1 MEDKP
6 ACNLE
11 PVGKREPVEGKLAC
25 STLREQELVPH
36 SKVQAPVLVQGSK
49 VPALEQVLEPPHN
62 KELEHVPVPAQVRD
76 SMVPV
81 RALVRE
87 QESRSKLLEQVPGQ
101 VRDSKVLVPGQAQEP
116 HNMVRDSKELE
127 RALVQDSKVLVP
139 EPVEGKP
146 GRKPLE
152 PEHKMAC
159 WNN

>member
-36 SKVQAPVLVQGSK
+36 SKVQAPALVRDSKVLVRELELEPRSK
-49 VPALEQVLEPPHN
+49 LLEQVPE
-62 KELEHVPVPAQVRD
+62 PAQVRD

-81 RALVRE
+81 QALVRE
-87 QESRSKLLEQVPGQ
+87 QELESRSKLLEQVPVQ
-101 VRDSKVLVPGQAQEP
+101 VRDSKVLGQALVQ
-116 HNMVRDSKELE
+116 DSKELE